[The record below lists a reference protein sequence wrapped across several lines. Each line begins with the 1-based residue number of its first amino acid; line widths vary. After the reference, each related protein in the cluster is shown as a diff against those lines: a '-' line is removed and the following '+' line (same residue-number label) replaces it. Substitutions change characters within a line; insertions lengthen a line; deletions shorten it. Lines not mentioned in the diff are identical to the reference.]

1 MNSNPL
7 ISIITPAFNA
17 SATVAQAIESVMAQ
31 TYSNW
36 ELLIVDDAS
45 TDSTAAIV
53 SDYAARESRIKLI
66 QLKENTGLPGRAKN
80 AALPKAAGE
89 FLAFIDADDLWLKEK
104 LAIQI
109 SMIVASGADLCFT
122 GGWYVDEALELKG
135 EFSPQHR
142 EGWLFDQLLAQYNIN
157 NQTVILKRSALVA
170 LDAPHFNPDITIGE
184 DCDLFMRIARTG
196 KILSLPDK
204 LIYYRLRKDSISMGR
219 INHLDEGL
227 SEVIRWTETDPTL
240 VQRCSRSLRFARAKS
255 AFYKAKIAMIQD
267 NQLGAFSLLCPV
279 MFVSWR
285 YTVLTL
291 STLAP
296 PVWRYLLSF
305 SVR

>member
-17 SATVAQAIESVMAQ
+17 SATVSQTIESVIAQ
-31 TYSNW
+31 TYLNW
-36 ELLIVDDAS
+36 ELLIVDDGS
-45 TDSTAAIV
+45 TDSTSAII
-53 SDYAARESRIKLI
+53 SDFATRDSRIHLI
-66 QLKENTGLPGRAKN
+66 QLKENTGLPSRAKN
-80 AALPKAAGE
+80 AALPKATGE

-109 SMIVASGADLCFT
+109 ALIVASRADLCYT
-122 GGWYVDEALELKG
+122 GGWYVDETLAIKG
-135 EFSPQHR
+135 KFSPPHA

-170 LDAPHFNPDITIGE
+170 LDEPCFNPDITIGE

-196 KILSLPDK
+196 KLLSLPDK
-204 LIYYRLRKDSISMGR
+204 LIYYRLRKDSISMAR

-227 SEVIRWTETDPTL
+227 AEVIRWTEVDSIL
-240 VQRCSRSLRFARAKS
+240 AKRCSRGLRFAHAKI
-255 AFYKAKIAMIQD
+255 AFYKAKIAMKQG
-267 NQLGAFSLLCPV
+267 NKMAATAVLYPV
-279 MFVSWR
+279 MFTSWK
-285 YTVLTL
+285 YTILTIA
-291 STLAP
+291 TCAHF
-296 PVWRYLLSF
+296 VWNFCLRF